1 MYLVWFIV
9 QMVCQIKKWQA
20 KQSLFHLAIV
30 VFIMPHRLVY
40 ECFSPFL
47 FVGVASFVTI
57 QPCVVRTLRNV
68 SRESYLP
75 LNLLYTTDIF
85 ILPID

>member
-9 QMVCQIKKWQA
+9 QMVCQTKKMA
-20 KQSLFHLAIV
+20 SETESVSSCHCG
-30 VFIMPHRLVY
+30 FIMPHRLVY

-47 FVGVASFVTI
+47 FAGVASFVTI